1 MNLFENGKDLLKKTI
16 KKLDNLHKGFD
27 SLEYECRLKDI
38 IINLHHSIETMF
50 KYMIKEKDEFLL
62 YSNCNDIFKGRVLS
76 KFNTPKKEEI
86 KTIQFLDA
94 VDRVI
99 VLCNIDIVK
108 EDYNKFKTLNE
119 IRNSLTH
126 YERDGVSIK

>member
-1 MNLFENGKDLLKKTI
+1 
-16 KKLDNLHKGFD
+16 
-27 SLEYECRLKDI
+27 
-38 IINLHHSIETMF
+38 MF

>member
-1 MNLFENGKDLLKKTI
+1 MKKTI

-76 KFNTPKKEEI
+76 KFNTPKK
-86 KTIQFLDA
+86 
-94 VDRVI
+94 
-99 VLCNIDIVK
+99 
-108 EDYNKFKTLNE
+108 DYNKFKTLNE